1 MTKFLNDTN
10 GNSILDVNDFYFIL
24 PDKENNFNWVINL
37 EDHPNSFLLNG
48 SHHRNINNQRGDE
61 DASMVVIQPNF

>member
-1 MTKFLNDTN
+1 MTEFFDNATEI
-10 GNSILDVNDFYFIL
+10 STLDCNDFYFVL

-48 SHHRNINNQRGDE
+48 SHHRNIE
-61 DASMVVIQPNF
+61 TIKSEKDASMVIIQPNF

>member
-1 MTKFLNDTN
+1 MTELLNSTN
-10 GNSILDVNDFYFIL
+10 GNSILDANDLYFII
-24 PDKENNFNWVINL
+24 PDMENNFNWVINL

-48 SHHRNINNQRGDE
+48 SHHRNIDTNRSDK

>member
-1 MTKFLNDTN
+1 MTEFLNTAN
-10 GNSILDVNDFYFIL
+10 EISTLDCNDFYFVL

-48 SHHRNINNQRGDE
+48 SHHRNIE
-61 DASMVVIQPNF
+61 TIKSEKDASMVIIQPNF